1 MQLRLPVFFL
11 LLPLFSIFLSTAFV
25 KSNAKPDAKLAAK
38 PKVAARKT
46 LLKTIVI
53 DAGHGGK
60 DPGCAGNPKTE
71 SKVTLGVALKLGA
84 YIEANLPDIKVV
96 YTRKTDKFI
105 ELYERANI
113 ANRNNADLF
122 ISIHCN
128 SMPIGTGKTVKG
140 TEVYV
145 MGMHVAGE
153 NLDIAKK
160 MADRENKSIL
170 LEKDYKK
177 HYDGYDPNDPA
188 THILLTMKQNVHL
201 DQSIKVAQSIIDESK
216 KLSRS
221 TRGVHQ
227 AGFVVIRAT
236 TMPSIL
242 VETGYLSNKEEN
254 AELQSEKGQ
263 SRMAKAIFRA
273 VKAYKND
280 LEGKKKDDGSDPEID
295 PEGNPDINKPDI
307 NKPDINKPGINKP
320 DINKPGINKPDLE
333 APKPENEPQTSG
345 GGNSSNTNPNTSS
358 EQNPPTPAKTDTRN
372 TKKRR
377 KGKQKETEIG
387 NDSAPQ
393 TIPINNNMPP
403 ISNTEGTVYRI
414 QIVSNDKQLSQ
425 NSILLRGLTD
435 IQEDFSDNRYRYLV
449 GNYTSLS
456 AAAEAAQQY
465 KLKGYKGAFPV
476 RFVNGKRAK

>member
-1 MQLRLPVFFL
+1 MLLPRRLFPL
-11 LLPLFSIFLSTAFV
+11 LLAAACLLS
-25 KSNAKPDAKLAAK
+25 SS
-38 PKVAARKT
+38 T
-46 LLKTIVI
+46 LLHTPKPPKTTKKTAPKAVLTTIVI

-60 DPGCAGNPKTE
+60 DPGCFGNPKTE
-71 SKVTLGVALKLGA
+71 SKITLGVALKLGA

-113 ANRNNADLF
+113 ANRNKADLF

-128 SMPIGTGKTVKG
+128 SMPTGTGKTVKG

-160 MADRENKSIL
+160 MAERENQSIL

-201 DQSIKVAQSIIDESK
+201 DQSVKVAQGVIDEAK
-216 KLSRS
+216 KLSRP

-242 VETGYLSNKEEN
+242 VETGYLSNTQEN
-254 AELQSEKGQ
+254 AELQTEKGQ
-263 SRMAKAIFRA
+263 SRIAKAIFRA

-280 LEGKKKDDGSDPEID
+280 LEGKKKDDDANPEID
-295 PEGNPDINKPDI
+295 PEGNSPDQATPET
-307 NKPDINKPGINKP
+307 
-320 DINKPGINKPDLE
+320 PDLE
-333 APKPENEPQTSG
+333 NTRPAPQFEPQNEPQYPKKRAKKAKITPTDSPQATSAMPEAAENEPQVTPYQLSEAG
-345 GGNSSNTNPNTSS
+345 SNVGVLY
-358 EQNPPTPAKTDTRN
+358 Q
-372 TKKRR
+372 
-377 KGKQKETEIG
+377 
-387 NDSAPQ
+387 
-393 TIPINNNMPP
+393 
-403 ISNTEGTVYRI
+403 V
-414 QIVSNDKQLSQ
+414 QIASNDQPLAT
-425 NSILLRGLTD
+425 NSILLRGLND
-435 IQEDFSDNRYRYLV
+435 VREDFSDGRYRYLV
-449 GNYTSLS
+449 GTYVTL
-456 AAAEAAQQY
+456 AEAVAAVAQY
-465 KLKGYKGAFPV
+465 KQRGYKGAFPV
-476 RFVNGKRAK
+476 KFIDGKRAK